1 MTRRFIFVFSLAAIL
16 QIAACSG
23 QSVGTSGEDGGLTA
37 GAGEGT
43 QVALGDGVKAGEGGE
58 NPGAGPGGGNADP
71 VNPGLQPANP
81 SNPTVTF
88 TPGGLGLAQPSLQ
101 VTPNLLAGINVES
114 VLTIPY
120 WLCQAHSSRRWS
132 GPQDADTLYLSESV
146 QYCPVALPPGAK
158 IKGVDLHFYPLD
170 SNSNFADLNSEQG
183 IWSAFAMQA
192 LSTATG
198 AQWRS
203 IVKGARL
210 STTGSTYKIE
220 EISGCSVE
228 AVYSLEFQD
237 KPRAMTC
244 ETVVPPNGQVFF
256 RVENRMKTKD
266 ENFMKSFPSSWT
278 GILPPPTFAII
289 AVKYSLK

>member
-1 MTRRFIFVFSLAAIL
+1 MTRRFTFVFSLVAIL
-16 QIAACSG
+16 QISACSG

-71 VNPGLQPANP
+71 VSPGLQPANP

-101 VTPNLLAGINVES
+101 VAPNLLAGINVES

-220 EISGCSVE
+220 EIPGCSVE

>member
-1 MTRRFIFVFSLAAIL
+1 MTRRFISVLSLLAIL
-16 QIAACSG
+16 QISACSG
-23 QSVGTSGEDGGLTA
+23 QSGGAPGEDGGLTA
-37 GAGEGT
+37 AGGEGT

-58 NPGAGPGGGNADP
+58 NPGAGSGNADP
-71 VNPGLQPANP
+71 NTPGLQPANP

-101 VTPNLLAGINVES
+101 VSPNLLAGINVDS

-120 WLCQAHSSRRWS
+120 WLCQAHSNQRWS
-132 GPQDADTLYLSESV
+132 GPKDADTIYLSESV
-146 QYCPVALPPGAK
+146 QYCAVSLPPGAK
-158 IKGVDLHFYPLD
+158 IKGVDLYFYPLD

-183 IWSAFAMQA
+183 VWSAFAMQA

-210 STTGSTYKIE
+210 SVTGSAYKIE
-220 EISGCSVE
+220 EIPGCSVE
-228 AVYSLEFQD
+228 AVYSLESQE

-256 RVENRMKTKD
+256 RVENRIKTKD
-266 ENFMKSFPSSWT
+266 ENFLKSFPPSWT
-278 GILPPPTFAII
+278 GVLPPPTFAVM

>member
-1 MTRRFIFVFSLAAIL
+1 MTRRFIFVFSLVAIL

-71 VNPGLQPANP
+71 G
-81 SNPTVTF
+81 NPTVTF

-101 VTPNLLAGINVES
+101 VAPNLLAEINVES

-120 WLCQAHSSRRWS
+120 WLCQAHSTRRWS
-132 GPQDADTLYLSESV
+132 GPQNPDTLYLSESV
-146 QYCPVALPPGAK
+146 QYCAVSLPPGAK

-183 IWSAFAMQA
+183 IWSAYAMQM
-192 LSTATG
+192 LSSTMG

-210 STTGSTYKIE
+210 STTGSAYKIE
-220 EISGCSVE
+220 EIPGCSLE
-228 AVYSLEFQD
+228 ALYSQEFQD
-237 KPRAMTC
+237 KARSMTC

-256 RVENRMKTKD
+256 RVENRFKTKD